1 MLSILWNL
9 AAFIVALGVLITV
22 HEFGHFW
29 VARRCG
35 VRVERFSI
43 GFGKALWRRT
53 DKLGTEYV
61 IALIPLGGY
70 VKMLDERAEPVV
82 PELRHYAFNNKTVGQ
97 RAAIIAA
104 GPIANFL
111 FAIFAYW
118 LVFIIGVPGVRPV
131 VGEITPNSIAAQA
144 QIQPGTELKA
154 VDGIET
160 PDWDAV
166 RLQLVSKIG
175 DEHTTLSVAQFG
187 SNQRQDKTLDLR
199 HWAFEPDKQDPVAS
213 LGIRPRGPQIEPV
226 LSEVQA
232 NSAASKAGLQAGDR
246 IVKVNGQPLT
256 QWMMFVTLVRDNPDN
271 PDKPLALDIERQG
284 SSLSLTLT
292 PDSKQV
298 NGKAEGFAG
307 VVPKIIPLPDEY
319 KTVRQYGPF
328 SAIVEASD
336 KTWQLMKLTV
346 SMLGKL
352 ITGDVKL
359 NNLSGPISIAQG
371 AGMSAEFGV
380 IYYLMFLALISVN
393 LGIINLFPLPVLD
406 GGHLLFLAIE
416 KLKGG
421 PVSERVQDFSYRIGS
436 ILLVLLM
443 GLALFN
449 DFSRL

>member
-1 MLSILWNL
+1 MLSILWSF

-35 VRVERFSI
+35 VKVERFSI
-43 GFGKALWRRT
+43 GFGKALWRYR
-53 DKLGTEYV
+53 DRQGTEYV
-61 IALIPLGGY
+61 LALIPLGGY
-70 VKMLDERAEPVV
+70 VKMLDERVESVA
-82 PELRHYAFNNKTVGQ
+82 PELRHQSFNNKTVLQ

-104 GPIANFL
+104 GPCANFI

-118 LVFIIGVPGVRPV
+118 LVFIHGVPGVRPV
-131 VGEITPNSIAAQA
+131 IGEIVSGSVAAEA
-144 QIQPGTELKA
+144 QIAPGMELKA

-166 RLQLVSKIG
+166 RMALVAKIG
-175 DEHTTLSVAQFG
+175 DDETTISVAPFG
-187 SNQRQDKTLDLR
+187 SAQSTEKKLNLR
-199 HWAFEPDKQDPVAS
+199 HWQFEPDKQDPVVA
-213 LGIRPRGPQIEPV
+213 LGIRPRGPEIESV
-226 LSEVQA
+226 LAEVQSGSPA
-232 NSAASKAGLQAGDR
+232 SAAGLQAGDR
-246 IVKVNGQPLT
+246 IVKVDGQPLG
-256 QWMMFVTLVRDNPDN
+256 QWQSFVTQVRDNPG
-271 PDKPLALDIERQG
+271 KAMALDVERQG
-284 SSLSLTLT
+284 EVVSLTLT
-292 PDSKQV
+292 PEAKPDNS
-298 NGKAEGFAG
+298 AEGFVG
-307 VVPKIIPLPDEY
+307 VIPRVIPLPDEY

-328 SAIVEASD
+328 AAIGEATD

-346 SMLGKL
+346 GMLGKL
-352 ITGDVKL
+352 VTGDVKL

-371 AGMSAEFGV
+371 AGMSAEYGV

-416 KLKGG
+416 KIKGG

>member
-70 VKMLDERAEPVV
+70 VKMLDERAEPVA

-166 RLQLVSKIG
+166 RLQLVAKIG

-199 HWAFEPDKQDPVAS
+199 QWAFEPDKEDPVSS

-226 LSEVQA
+226 LSEVQV

-256 QWMMFVTLVRDNPDN
+256 QWMTFVTLVRDN

-307 VVPKIIPLPDEY
+307 VVPKVIPLPDEY

-328 SAIVEASD
+328 SAVLEASD

-371 AGMSAEFGV
+371 AGMSAEFGI

>member
-53 DKLGTEYV
+53 DKQGTEFV

-70 VKMLDERAEPVV
+70 VKMLDERVEPVI
-82 PELRHYAFNNKTVGQ
+82 PELRHTAFNNKTVGQ
-97 RAAIIAA
+97 RAAVIAA
-104 GPIANFL
+104 GPVANFL
-111 FAIFAYW
+111 FAIVAYW

-131 VGEITPNSIAAQA
+131 IGEITHNSIAASA
-144 QIQPGTELKA
+144 QITPGTELKA
-154 VDGIET
+154 IDGIET

-175 DEHTTLSVAQFG
+175 DAQTTISVAPFG
-187 SNQRQDKTLDLR
+187 TDSRQNKTLDLR
-199 HWAFEPDKQDPVAS
+199 DWAFEPDREDPVAS
-213 LGIRPRGPQIEPV
+213 LGIQPRGPQIEPV
-226 LSEVQA
+226 LAQVQA
-232 NSAASKAGLQAGDR
+232 DSAASKAGLQAGDR
-246 IVKVNGQPLT
+246 IVKVDGQQLT
-256 QWMMFVTLVRDNPDN
+256 QWMTFVTLVRDNPGT
-271 PDKPLALDIERQG
+271 PLALDIERQG
-284 SSLSLTLT
+284 SPLSLTLI
-292 PDSKQV
+292 PDTKPGS
-298 NGKAEGFAG
+298 GKDEGFAG

-328 SAIVEASD
+328 SAIVEATD

-371 AGMSAEFGV
+371 AGMSAEFGL

>member
-43 GFGKALWRRT
+43 GFGKALWRRI
-53 DKLGTEYV
+53 DKSGTEYV
-61 IALIPLGGY
+61 IAMIPLGGY
-70 VKMLDERAEPVV
+70 VKMLDERAEPVA

-199 HWAFEPDKQDPVAS
+199 HWAFEPDKEDPVSS
-213 LGIRPRGPQIEPV
+213 LGMRPRGPQIEPV
-226 LSEVQA
+226 LSEVQV

-246 IVKVNGQPLT
+246 IVKVNGQSLT
-256 QWMMFVTLVRDNPDN
+256 QWMTFVTLVRDNPDT
-271 PDKPLALDIERQG
+271 PLALDIERQG

-307 VVPKIIPLPDEY
+307 VVPKVIPLPDEY

-328 SAIVEASD
+328 SAILEASD

-371 AGMSAEFGV
+371 AGMSAEFGI

>member
-9 AAFIVALGVLITV
+9 AAFIIALGVLITV

-53 DKLGTEYV
+53 DKSGTEYV
-61 IALIPLGGY
+61 IAMIPLGGY
-70 VKMLDERAEPVV
+70 VKMLDERAEPVA

-199 HWAFEPDKQDPVAS
+199 HWAFEPDKEDPVSS
-213 LGIRPRGPQIEPV
+213 LGMRPRGPQIEPV
-226 LSEVQA
+226 LSEVQV

-246 IVKVNGQPLT
+246 IVKVNGQSLT
-256 QWMMFVTLVRDNPDN
+256 QWMTFVTLVRDNPDT
-271 PDKPLALDIERQG
+271 PLALDIERQG

-307 VVPKIIPLPDEY
+307 VVPKVIPLPDEY

-328 SAIVEASD
+328 SAILEASD

-371 AGMSAEFGV
+371 AGMSAEFGI

-421 PVSERVQDFSYRIGS
+421 PVSERVQDFCYRIGS

>member
-1 MLSILWNL
+1 MLSVLWNL
-9 AAFIVALGVLITV
+9 AAFIIALGVLITV

-35 VRVERFSI
+35 IRVERFSI
-43 GFGKALWRRT
+43 GFGKALWRRF
-53 DKLGTEYV
+53 DKQGTEFI

-70 VKMLDERAEPVV
+70 VKMLDERVEPVA
-82 PELRHYAFNNKTVGQ
+82 PEMRHAAFNNKTVGQ
-97 RAAIIAA
+97 RAAVIAA

-118 LVFIIGVPGVRPV
+118 LVFIIGVPGIRPV
-131 VGEITPNSIAAQA
+131 VGDITPNSIAAQA
-144 QIQPGTELKA
+144 QIAKGTELKA
-154 VDGIET
+154 IDGIET

-166 RLQLVSKIG
+166 RMALVAKIG
-175 DEHTTLSVAQFG
+175 DRQTIVTVAPFG
-187 SNQRQDKTLDLR
+187 TNQRQDKILDLQ

-213 LGIRPRGPQIEPV
+213 LGIQPRSAQIDTV
-226 LSEVQA
+226 LAEVQSD
-232 NSAASKAGLQAGDR
+232 SAAQKAGLQAGDR
-246 IVKVNGQPLT
+246 IVKVDGQPLT
-256 QWMMFVTLVRDNPDN
+256 QWMTFVNLVRDNPGRA
-271 PDKPLALDIERQG
+271 LVLDIERQG
-284 SSLSLTLT
+284 SPLSVNLT
-292 PDSKQV
+292 PDTKSTK
-298 NGKAEGFAG
+298 GKAEGFAG
-307 VVPKIIPLPDEY
+307 VVPKVIPLPDEY

-328 SAIVEASD
+328 AAIAEATD
-336 KTWQLMKLTV
+336 KTWQLMSLTV
-346 SMLGKL
+346 RMLGKL

-371 AGMSAEFGV
+371 AGMSAEFGL

>member
-1 MLSILWNL
+1 MLSFIWSL
-9 AAFIVALGVLITV
+9 AAFIVALGILITV

-35 VRVERFSI
+35 IKVERFSV
-43 GFGKALWRRT
+43 GFGKALWRRR
-53 DKLGTEYV
+53 DRLGTEYV

-70 VKMLDERAEPVV
+70 VKMLDERVESVP
-82 PELRHYAFNNKTVGQ
+82 PELRHQSFNNKTVLQ
-97 RAAIIAA
+97 RAAVIAA
-104 GPIANFL
+104 GPVANFL

-118 LVFIIGVPGVRPV
+118 LVFIHGVPGVRPV
-131 VGEITPNSIAAQA
+131 TGGIVSGSVAAQA
-144 QIQPGTELKA
+144 QISPGMELKA

-166 RLQLVSKIG
+166 RMALVGKIG
-175 DEHTTLSVAQFG
+175 DAEVTLSLAPFG
-187 SNQRQDKTLDLR
+187 SSQRVEKRVDLR
-199 HWAFEPDKQDPVAS
+199 NWHFEPDKQDPVVA
-213 LGIRPRGPQIEPV
+213 LGIEPRGPEIETV
-226 LSEVQA
+226 LAEVQA
-232 NSAASKAGLQAGDR
+232 QSPASAAGLQAGDR
-246 IVKVNGQPLT
+246 IVKVDGRPLADWR
-256 QWMMFVTLVRDNPDN
+256 QFVNLVRES
-271 PDKPLALDIERQG
+271 PDKAIALDVERQG
-284 SSLSLTLT
+284 NVVSLTLT
-292 PDSKQV
+292 PTAK
-298 NGKAEGFAG
+298 GTEGFAG
-307 VVPKIIPLPDEY
+307 VVPRVLPLPEEY

-328 SAIVEASD
+328 AAIGEAGE

-346 SMLGKL
+346 GMLGKL
-352 ITGDVKL
+352 IAGDVKL

-371 AGMSAEFGV
+371 AGMSAEYGM

-416 KLKGG
+416 KIKGK

>member
-70 VKMLDERAEPVV
+70 VKMLDERAEPVA

-166 RLQLVSKIG
+166 RLQLVAKIG

-199 HWAFEPDKQDPVAS
+199 HWAFEPDKEDPVSS

-226 LSEVQA
+226 LSEVQV

-246 IVKVNGQPLT
+246 IVKVNGQSLT
-256 QWMMFVTLVRDNPDN
+256 QWMTFVTLVRDNPDT
-271 PDKPLALDIERQG
+271 PLALDIERQG

-307 VVPKIIPLPDEY
+307 VVPKVIPLPDEY

-328 SAIVEASD
+328 SAVLEASD

-371 AGMSAEFGV
+371 AGMSAEFGI

>member
-175 DEHTTLSVAQFG
+175 DEHTTLSVAQCG

-213 LGIRPRGPQIEPV
+213 LGIRPRGPQIESV

-256 QWMMFVTLVRDNPDN
+256 QWMMFVTLVRDN